1 MILKKLFLP
10 EEINNYYL
18 FSKRI
23 LGVDIGKTHVNITQ
37 ISLAGKTISI
47 EKNISELIE
56 PGQAG
61 SNGERAALALKK
73 AIAQCDKYDE
83 IRTALSSA
91 QIVFKELSLPFT
103 TRGKIEK
110 IVAFEVEPLLPFTL
124 ADAALDFIITQVNQ
138 EQQSAH
144 VLVAATQ
151 KQYIAQHLQI
161 FELAEIKPNIIT
173 VDLLGVYSLYQSI
186 PKFAAR
192 EGIVALVDLG
202 FNSTRIAC
210 LYKNQLRT
218 IRTINK
224 GIASLAKAIADSMGI
239 TPAQALENIIRFG
252 LRETD
257 SPQYHKAIHDALSA
271 LWNDVSFTFSSFA
284 HQMKQPGGIEVA
296 LLLGGG
302 AQMRGLPEFVSGTI
316 GIPCELFDGSQLA
329 DLPHVTLK
337 NKIDLTTNAMISLS
351 AALPTP
357 TMQDFNLLSADLSQ
371 TEQSLVNKQI
381 VVAALLSCILLISLI
396 IYTFAAT
403 SRLSWAVHAAETEA
417 VAAIK
422 EQFPDVSSG
431 KLDDAKDEAAE
442 EVEKEE
448 KTWGAF
454 SNRVRSSD
462 LQYLFELTNKIDK
475 QSIGLN
481 LEEIKFSE
489 NTLILKGHV
498 DSYDAFRNLRKALRE
513 SDLFGPPIDPKEELD
528 FTMTIPL
535 MNAEEA

>member
-23 LGVDIGKTHVNITQ
+23 LGVDIGKTHVNVTQ
-37 ISLAGKTISI
+37 ISLAGKAITI
-47 EKNISELIE
+47 EKNVSELIE

-124 ADAALDFIITQVNQ
+124 ADGALEFIITQVNQ

-173 VDLLGVYSLYQSI
+173 VDLLSVYSLYQSI

-210 LYKNQLRT
+210 MYKNQLRT

-224 GIASLAKAIADSMGI
+224 GISSLAKAIADSMGI

-271 LWNDVSFTFSSFA
+271 LWSDVSFTFSSFA
-284 HQMKQPGGIEVA
+284 HQMKQPGGIEMA

-302 AQMRGLPEFVSGTI
+302 AQMRGLPEFVSGTM
-316 GIPCELFDGSQLA
+316 GIPCELFDGGQLA
-329 DLPHVTLK
+329 DLPTVTLK
-337 NKIDLTTNAMISLS
+337 NKIDLTTNSMISLS

-371 TEQSLVNKQI
+371 TEQSLANKQI
-381 VVAALLSCILLISLI
+381 VVAAFLSCILLVSLI

-403 SRLSWAVHAAETEA
+403 SRLSWAVNAAEAEA
-417 VAAIK
+417 VTAIK

-481 LEEIKFSE
+481 VEEIKFSE